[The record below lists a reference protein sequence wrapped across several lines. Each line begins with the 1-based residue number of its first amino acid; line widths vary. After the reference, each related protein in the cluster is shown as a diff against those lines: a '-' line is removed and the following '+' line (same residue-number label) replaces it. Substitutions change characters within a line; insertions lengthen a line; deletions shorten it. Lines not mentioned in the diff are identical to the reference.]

1 MHVYI
6 WCFAMHIT
14 VENTVK
20 SYACV
25 HLVVFNAFF
34 WWNTVYSY
42 ACVH

>member
-20 SYACV
+20 SYAWV
-25 HLVVFNAFF
+25 HLMVF
-34 WWNTVYSY
+34 
-42 ACVH
+42 